1 MKKIGVL
8 LSAVLLLSLYTTVY
22 ASDLT
27 KSVQGTWTVKVA
39 DAPYGYQDYQVTI
52 KQVEGKCV
60 ADITGSQL
68 NVKNQELK
76 EVDGKLTTTVYA
88 GENVQVVIWK
98 EKKEV
103 KGTADTSMGKLPIEF
118 TRKQE
123 SKQ

>member
-1 MKKIGVL
+1 MKKTGIVL
-8 LSAVLLLSLYTTVY
+8 AILLLGLFTTAY

-27 KSVQGTWTVKVA
+27 KSVQGAWTAKVA

-52 KQVEGKCV
+52 KQVDGKCV
-60 ADITGSQL
+60 ADISGSQL

-88 GENVQVVIWK
+88 GENVKVVIWN

-103 KGTADTSMGKLPIEF
+103 KGTADTSMGKLPITF
-118 TRKQE
+118 TRTKKAE
-123 SKQ
+123 

>member
-1 MKKIGVL
+1 MKKIWI
-8 LSAVLLLSLYTTVY
+8 LSTLLLLSLFSTVY

-27 KSVQGTWTVKVA
+27 KSVQGSWTAKVA
-39 DAPYGYQDYQVTI
+39 DAPYGYQDYHVTI
-52 KQVEGKCV
+52 KQVEGKCL

-88 GENVQVVIWK
+88 EENVQVVIWN

-103 KGTADTSMGKLPIEF
+103 KGTADTSMGKLPITF
-118 TRKQE
+118 TRNK
-123 SKQ
+123 KVK

>member
-8 LSAVLLLSLYTTVY
+8 LSAVLLLSLYTTTY

-27 KSVQGTWTVKVA
+27 KAVQGVWTAKVI

-103 KGTADTSMGKLPIEF
+103 KGTADTSMGKLSIEF

-123 SKQ
+123 PKQ